1 MALVGEP
8 DACLDQAESYT
19 TPSRGIEGKAGRLGV
34 ADPSPDN
41 NILLTLMSRPKD
53 VRISH
58 RSVMRFTECD
68 QIETDNR
75 TAKRLL
81 NRLQKAQK
89 NRNQKNAKGFG

>member
-1 MALVGEP
+1 MPVLEHRLKAIQHPVLE
-8 DACLDQAESYT
+8 LL
-19 TPSRGIEGKAGRLGV
+19 GKAGRLGV

-41 NILLTLMSRPKD
+41 NIRLALMFRPKD

-68 QIETDNR
+68 QLKTDDR

-89 NRNQKNAKGFG
+89 RRNPKNAEGFG

>member
-1 MALVGEP
+1 MY
-8 DACLDQAESYT
+8 Q
-19 TPSRGIEGKAGRLGV
+19 GKAGRLGV

-41 NILLTLMSRPKD
+41 NIRLALMSRPKD

-68 QIETDNR
+68 QIETDDR

-89 NRNQKNAKGFG
+89 RRNPKNAKGFGLLP

>member
-1 MALVGEP
+1 MLAE
-8 DACLDQAESYT
+8 QADRLKAIQHPEW
-19 TPSRGIEGKAGRLGV
+19 PQGKAGRLGV

-41 NILLTLMSRPKD
+41 NIDQRFMSRPKD

-68 QIETDNR
+68 QIETDDR

-89 NRNQKNAKGFG
+89 RRNPKNAKGFGLLP